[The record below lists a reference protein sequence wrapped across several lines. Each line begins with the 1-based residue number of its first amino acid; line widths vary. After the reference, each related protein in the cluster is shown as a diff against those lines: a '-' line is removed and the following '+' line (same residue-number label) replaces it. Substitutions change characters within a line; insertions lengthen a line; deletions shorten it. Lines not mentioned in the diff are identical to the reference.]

1 VALKL
6 MLGLL
11 ALDCSLF
18 EQEIKVSIITTIR
31 NNRMIYSF
39 HTFEVITLT
48 HQATIKKAA

>member
-18 EQEIKVSIITTIR
+18 EQEIKVSIITIR